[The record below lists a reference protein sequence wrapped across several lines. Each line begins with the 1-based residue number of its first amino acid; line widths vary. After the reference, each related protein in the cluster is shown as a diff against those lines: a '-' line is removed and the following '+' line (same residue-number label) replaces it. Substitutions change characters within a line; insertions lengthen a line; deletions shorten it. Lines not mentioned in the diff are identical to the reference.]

1 VKSAANDFG
10 GDGGASRLM
19 SRIALGRRAPP
30 CRAAAWEIV
39 AAEPRRRPAL
49 GFAAVA
55 RSTATAAAPAILA
68 GA

>member
-19 SRIALGRRAPP
+19 SRIALGSKLNQGI
-30 CRAAAWEIV
+30 EFIV
-39 AAEPRRRPAL
+39 
-49 GFAAVA
+49 
-55 RSTATAAAPAILA
+55 